1 MIKITNWAYYPNPD
15 KIEDRPMLEI
25 FNDDQVRIRLV
36 FWKFFPEHERSVK
49 KDSTELT
56 IENVPIYW
64 PTTKTFKT
72 LFGVG
77 YFLNPHAKLTFEVD
91 SDPYS
96 LEDFAKDNDVR
107 IKNNFVGT
115 VKKNDT
121 LEKIIRDRAIK
132 RSHKSIIGYFNV
144 SSGNYP
150 HTLRLCGASKQFIK
164 EFYDHFRDQE
174 HSKIKAVNF
183 GSSGMQFIMQKVKKN
198 KFIICN
204 AELYFFGDGD
214 KYKDKIIRKLN
225 DNVSLD
231 TLGYGSKLDERYK
244 FIIER

>member
-107 IKNNFVGT
+107 I
-115 VKKNDT
+115 
-121 LEKIIRDRAIK
+121 
-132 RSHKSIIGYFNV
+132 
-144 SSGNYP
+144 
-150 HTLRLCGASKQFIK
+150 C
-164 EFYDHFRDQE
+164 
-174 HSKIKAVNF
+174 
-183 GSSGMQFIMQKVKKN
+183 
-198 KFIICN
+198 
-204 AELYFFGDGD
+204 
-214 KYKDKIIRKLN
+214 
-225 DNVSLD
+225 
-231 TLGYGSKLDERYK
+231 
-244 FIIER
+244 